1 MKEDMKHRLDEQ
13 AYEKLRETIKEYTR
27 FNNLTVE
34 NIEVRREV
42 LKVINI
48 WLEKIYQ
55 LDTKPIE
62 MDEEGADLNE
72 LFNNG

>member
-1 MKEDMKHRLDEQ
+1 MKHRLDEQ

>member
-27 FNNLTVE
+27 FNNLTAE
-34 NIEVRREV
+34 NIAVRKEV
-42 LKVINI
+42 LKVINT

>member
-62 MDEEGADLNE
+62 TDEEGADLNE